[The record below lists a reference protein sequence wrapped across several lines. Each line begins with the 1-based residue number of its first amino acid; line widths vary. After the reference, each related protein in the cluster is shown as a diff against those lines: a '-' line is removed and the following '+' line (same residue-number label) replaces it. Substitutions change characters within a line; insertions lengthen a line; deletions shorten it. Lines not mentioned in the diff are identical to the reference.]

1 MRILIADDHELLL
14 AGLKR
19 TLAWHFPEA
28 EVVEAKTGRECL
40 ALASTGAWDVLILD
54 INLPDRNG
62 LDMLRDVQLA
72 APKLPVLILSAK
84 PERDFGVPALK
95 AGAFGYLSKSGGLEE
110 VVAAVRK
117 ALVGQRHV
125 SSALADKLVEGLD
138 GLTGGPPHEQLS
150 AREFQVLILLGSGK
164 TVSEIGAQLSL
175 SAKTVS
181 TYRTRLLEK
190 MQLSSTAE
198 LMRYALEHGLTE

>member
-1 MRILIADDHELLL
+1 M
-14 AGLKR
+14 
-19 TLAWHFPEA
+19 AWHFPDA
-28 EVVEAKTGRECL
+28 EVVEAKTGRDCL
-40 ALASTGAWDVLILD
+40 ALAGSAAWDVLILD

-62 LDMLRDVQLA
+62 LDMLRDLQLA

-84 PERDFGVPALK
+84 PERDFGLPALK

-110 VVAAVRK
+110 VVEAVRK
-117 ALVGQRHV
+117 ALAGQRHV
-125 SSALADKLVEGLD
+125 SSALAEKLVQGLD
-138 GLTGGPPHEQLS
+138 GLPDGPPHEQLS

-164 TVSEIGAQLSL
+164 TVTEIGAQLSL

-198 LMRYALEHGLTE
+198 LMRYVMDHGLAE